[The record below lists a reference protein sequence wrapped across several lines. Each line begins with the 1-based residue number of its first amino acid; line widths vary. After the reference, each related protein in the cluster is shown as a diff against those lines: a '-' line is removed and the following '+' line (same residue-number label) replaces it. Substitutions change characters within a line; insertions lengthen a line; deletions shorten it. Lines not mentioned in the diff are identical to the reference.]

1 MLHLFKKTP
10 AVKPLRW
17 YVKDALARKVAIG
30 HFNISNIEGFWAVA
44 NAAQKLDLPVII
56 GVSEGERDFIGVKQ
70 VKALVDTLKAEGR
83 PIFLNADHTYSFERV
98 KEVVD
103 AGYDS
108 VIYDGTE
115 QSFDDNVAA
124 TKKCVAY
131 AHAKGLLIEA
141 EIGFIGKSSK
151 VLDGIP
157 EGVKISEEFLTKPEE
172 AARFVKATGVDML
185 APAVGNI
192 HGMLSG
198 GKDPALNIKRIKEVS
213 DAVKI
218 PLVLHGGSGNSAEDF
233 KAAIDAGV
241 AIIHVN
247 TEVRVAFRD
256 ALKAQIAK
264 DPEQVAPYKIMKPS
278 VELMQK
284 VVEEKL
290 RTFNKLS

>member
-1 MLHLFKKTP
+1 MFNLFKPGAKT
-10 AVKPLRW
+10 LRD
-17 YVKDALARKVAIG
+17 YVSEALEKKVAIG
-30 HFNISNIEGFWAVA
+30 HFNISNIEGFWAVV
-44 NAAQKLDLPVII
+44 NAAKKMKVPVII

-70 VKALVDTLKAEGR
+70 VKAIVDTLKVEGM
-83 PIFLNADHTYSFERV
+83 PIFLNADHTYSFDRV

-115 QSFDDNVAA
+115 QSYDDNVAA
-124 TKKCVAY
+124 TKKCVEY
-131 AHAKGLLIEA
+131 ARKKDKNMLVEA

-157 EGVKISEEFLTKPEE
+157 EGVKITEEFLTKPDE
-172 AARFVKATGVDML
+172 AKRFVDATGVDML

-233 KAAIDAGV
+233 VAAIDAGV

-264 DPEQVAPYKIMKPS
+264 DPDQVAPYKIMKPS

-290 RTFNKLS
+290 RIFNKIQ